1 MGIKQD
7 LENRLKDAMRAN
19 DATAKSTIRLALTSI
34 KLAEVEKGGQL
45 DETALLALLQKELKS
60 RRESIEDAKRAN
72 RPDLIAAAED
82 EMKVISTFLPKQL
95 DEAELEKLVREAVV
109 ETGAQ
114 SPSDMGKVMK
124 VLLPRIQGRIGGDQV
139 SKKVKELL
147 TKSE

>member
-82 EMKVISTFLPKQL
+82 EMKVISTFLHKQL

-124 VLLPRIQGRIGGDQV
+124 ELLPRIQGRIGGDQV